1 MKTLIDP
8 ANQQEIIGRIASL
21 SATDGR
27 RWGKMSV
34 NQMLCHLTDG
44 YLVGLG
50 EKTVSPATGFLQRTL
65 IKWIALQA
73 PLQWA
78 KGYPTRPE
86 VEQGRGG
93 TPPISFTQDQQRLVS
108 TLHRFCHNLQ
118 EPCTPHPTFGLMTRE
133 DWWRWGYLH
142 ADHHLRQFG
151 R

>member
-1 MKTLIDP
+1 MNFADR
-8 ANQQEIIGRIASL
+8 QEISDRVASL
-21 SATDGR
+21 FETDQR
-27 RWGKMSV
+27 RWGQMSV
-34 NQMLCHLTDG
+34 NQMLCHLTDS

-65 IKWIALQA
+65 VKWIALQS
-73 PLQWA
+73 PLPWM

-93 TPPISFTQDQQRLVS
+93 TNPTEFSRDRQQLLS
-108 TLHRFCHNLQ
+108 TLRRFCNDLR
-118 EPCTPHPTFGLMTRE
+118 EPCAPHPTFGAMTRE